1 MSDSLNMKGSRPR
14 ELPRPNRTYASG
26 RVCDHEGCETRISV
40 YNKAR
45 HCWAH
50 APLRFPLVRGER
62 RRKAAA

>member
-1 MSDSLNMKGSRPR
+1 MSDTVMRGARPR

-26 RVCDHEGCETRISV
+26 RVCAHAGCETRISV
-40 YNKAR
+40 YNKAE

-50 APLRFPLVRGER
+50 APLKFPLTRGER